1 MNKILMYHSI
11 GNHDNNEVGAGLYCV
26 SVEKFREQMEWVCAF
41 VRYRVNAL
49 NATTR
54 QRDNATTR
62 QRDNA
67 RTILIT
73 FDDGLIDNYTN
84 AYPIL
89 KEFGLKAYFFILVGK
104 VGRDGYMNWEQ
115 IRQLRDAGMVIG
127 SHGMTHRIL
136 TELNDAELD
145 YELSESKKILEQ
157 KLGAGVEYLS
167 IPRGFTNKNV
177 IEKVKKVG
185 YKAVFTSNPKDS
197 DGYKRGRIPVKSNW
211 SIEYFA
217 RVMKNGPSLKDRAGE
232 WVKGLSKKM
241 LGAKN
246 YDRVRSA
253 ILKRQ

>member
-11 GNHDNNEVGAGLYCV
+11 GNHDNNEVGAELYCV
-26 SVEKFREQMEWVCAF
+26 SVEKFREQMEFVAKLGTVPLQSLRVCP
-41 VRYRVNAL
+41 RRGLTLQIGGDSPY
-49 NATTR
+49 
-54 QRDNATTR
+54 
-62 QRDNA
+62 
-67 RTILIT
+67 IT
-73 FDDGLIDNYTN
+73 FDDGLMDNYTE
-84 AYPIL
+84 AYPVL
-89 KEFGLKAYFFILVGK
+89 EELNLKAYFFILVSK
-104 VGRDGYMNWEQ
+104 VDTAGYMNWEQ
-115 IRQLRDAGMVIG
+115 IRQLMDAGMIIG

-136 TELNDAELD
+136 TELKDKELD